1 MEYHSLAEREKR
13 SVALSSIAGAV
24 VITSLKLVV
33 GLSTASLGILSEAM
47 HSGLDLIAAIITF
60 FAIRFSAVPADTS
73 HTYGHGKIENF
84 SALIETLLLLVT
96 CFWIISEAIDRLLH
110 HSREIEVN
118 FWSFFVIVASIAVDY
133 SRSKAL
139 MKAARKHRSQA
150 LEADALHFRTDI
162 WSSSVVLVGLMLT
175 LLSFT
180 VADSVAAIVVALIVV
195 YVSISLGKRTIDD
208 LLDRAPAG
216 VERRILEVVRGVEGV
231 RDVEQIR
238 VRNSGPRMFVN
249 LRIGIRRMTP
259 FQLADG
265 LVHRVEAALHA
276 AIPDADILI
285 HPEPVET
292 ADETMAEKI
301 KLMMSEEG
309 LIAHDVQVFKVN
321 GKSQVEFQLEF
332 DQEDFL
338 RVHEAVT
345 KIENRIKAAL
355 PDIGLVV
362 IHIEDSREKV
372 VESVDITRGSEA
384 LISRVRDVVMGAPH
398 VHGCTILSVLDAG
411 GKFYLSMNIQV
422 DKDLTLEEVH
432 EVSTSVE
439 NRIMVELPEIKS
451 VQIHPE
457 PSEWPPRNPRKQ

>member
-1 MEYHSLAEREKR
+1 
-13 SVALSSIAGAV
+13 
-24 VITSLKLVV
+24 
-33 GLSTASLGILSEAM
+33 
-47 HSGLDLIAAIITF
+47 
-60 FAIRFSAVPADTS
+60 
-73 HTYGHGKIENF
+73 
-84 SALIETLLLLVT
+84 
-96 CFWIISEAIDRLLH
+96 
-110 HSREIEVN
+110 
-118 FWSFFVIVASIAVDY
+118 
-133 SRSKAL
+133 
-139 MKAARKHRSQA
+139 
-150 LEADALHFRTDI
+150 
-162 WSSSVVLVGLMLT
+162 
-175 LLSFT
+175 
-180 VADSVAAIVVALIVV
+180 
-195 YVSISLGKRTIDD
+195 
-208 LLDRAPAG
+208 
-216 VERRILEVVRGVEGV
+216 
-231 RDVEQIR
+231 
-238 VRNSGPRMFVN
+238 MFVN

-372 VESVDITRGSEA
+372 VESVGFRGADLQSPGCCHGSPTRARLHHPLRPRCG
-384 LISRVRDVVMGAPH
+384 RK
-398 VHGCTILSVLDAG
+398 ILPLHEYPG
-411 GKFYLSMNIQV
+411 G
-422 DKDLTLEEVH
+422 
-432 EVSTSVE
+432 
-439 NRIMVELPEIKS
+439 
-451 VQIHPE
+451 
-457 PSEWPPRNPRKQ
+457 